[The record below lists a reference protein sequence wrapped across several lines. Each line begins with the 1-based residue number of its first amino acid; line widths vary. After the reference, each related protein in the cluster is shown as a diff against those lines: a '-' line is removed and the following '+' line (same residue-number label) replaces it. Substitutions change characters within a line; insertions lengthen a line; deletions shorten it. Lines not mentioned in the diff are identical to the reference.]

1 MYVGDISGFEISIC
15 RVSSLALRDDPR
27 KSFLV
32 ENLRARLDPEPEVAV
47 EVVVDVEDCCGS
59 RLGVTGS
66 GVGRGYT
73 CGLVQERMYKGRGK
87 GNYSFSMS
95 FENWNEFFFEFVHLI
110 VHPLD
115 FEF

>member
-1 MYVGDISGFEISIC
+1 MYVGDMSGFEISIC

-47 EVVVDVEDCCGS
+47 EMEDCCGS

-73 CGLVQERMYKGRGK
+73 C
-87 GNYSFSMS
+87 
-95 FENWNEFFFEFVHLI
+95 
-110 VHPLD
+110 
-115 FEF
+115 